1 MNCKLFSKVLPAAAI
16 AASSSV
22 WAIAGEDGAGADLGW
37 VNIFLPSGS
46 AQVIDPTQ
54 SVAGSSQLA
63 LSEQWAQWAL
73 GAQAS
78 SNPILDTT
86 GAFANTNNTG
96 PVFFVAGSPGGT
108 IVRSFNVPQG
118 KPIFFPIINAFDLE
132 VPADNCNLSCAFSF
146 IPYVGNV
153 AGLNATLDGQNL
165 LTFPSF
171 RQTSTSFFTVN
182 VPESLRDAFGFPAQ
196 YVGNL
201 DAVSD
206 GYFIALSG
214 LTPGPH
220 TLSFGG
226 AFPDAPFS
234 LQVTANI
241 NVTTVPEPHTYAL
254 LLAGLGLVGWNARR
268 AARRK
273 IATESART

>member
-1 MNCKLFSKVLPAAAI
+1 MKLKMWCRAMPVLVLVGSSPA
-16 AASSSV
+16 
-22 WAIAGEDGAGADLGW
+22 WGIAGEDGAGADLGW
-37 VNIFLPSGS
+37 VNILLPSGS
-46 AQVIDPTQ
+46 AQVIDPSQ

-73 GAQAS
+73 GAEAA

-86 GAFANTNNTG
+86 GAFANTNNGG
-96 PVFFVAGSPGGT
+96 PVFFIAGSTGGAT
-108 IVRSFNVPQG
+108 TRSFNVPQG

-132 VPADNCNLSCAFSF
+132 VPSDGCDLSCAFSF

-153 AGLNATLDGQNL
+153 DNLNATLDGQNL
-165 LTFPSF
+165 LSYPSF

-182 VPESLRDAFGFPAQ
+182 LPASFRDALGFPAQ

-206 GYFIALSG
+206 GYFVALSG
-214 LTPGPH
+214 LSPGPH
-220 TLSFGG
+220 ALSFGG
-226 AFPDAPFS
+226 SFPDAPFG

-241 NVTTVPEPHTYAL
+241 NVTAVPEPRTYAL
-254 LLAGLGLVGWNARR
+254 LLAGLGVVAWSARR
-268 AARRK
+268 AGQAK
-273 IATESART
+273 TDAQEAQS